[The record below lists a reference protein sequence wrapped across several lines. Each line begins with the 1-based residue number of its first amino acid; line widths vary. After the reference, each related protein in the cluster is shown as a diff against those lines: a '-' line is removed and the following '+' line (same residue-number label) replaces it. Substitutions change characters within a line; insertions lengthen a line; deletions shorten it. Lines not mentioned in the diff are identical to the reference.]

1 MGQFYGVF
9 VFYGIFYFILSVYSL
24 SLKAIVPIFS
34 FCTPWKKPMQVCDSI
49 WGWENDDKMFI
60 FVWTVLFSLITT
72 DGTWSNLLHGRLG
85 SVDNTGYSL
94 RVHIVVGEIFW
105 VCFGACLW
113 QYEPKPVA
121 HISRGLSLRG
131 KRRIFNHWYSLR
143 YLYIFT
149 GAARP
154 GKIICQKKS

>member
-1 MGQFYGVF
+1 MVYLCFMV
-9 VFYGIFYFILSVYSL
+9 YFI
-24 SLKAIVPIFS
+24 S
-34 FCTPWKKPMQVCDSI
+34 FCLFTVSASRLLFQFSP
-49 WGWENDDKMFI
+49 
-60 FVWTVLFSLITT
+60 FVHHGRNPCRFVTAYEGEKIMTKCSFLCELYFFFLITT